1 MALSTRNSTHRGSH
15 SRGVARGQSNHAGPS
30 DWLPVSLVPAL
41 FKEHMWTRPE
51 EVTAGTLKPEE
62 FSKRLL
68 AAAFSWQK
76 YYFSSVINSW
86 QHAILNS
93 QSLTGHFSSRFR
105 SQSFLP
111 PSSATPNLP
120 PPHLSKLPPSQPSS
134 LWSISHAH
142 IPPSLLPPSLPLHLT
157 SPHSP
162 PVWRLEEENKI
173 DVSYLIILGEQLG
186 EFRIPPLRCFFLGER
201 VDGCSSSTANTCTE
215 CQNIDRWLGTCAGPD
230 LKQKKTNTKKKKIA
244 NSQSVI
250 ANKTKQKTQKETTQK
265 KKKKT
270 ERKKRK
276 INNSVSNWKKYRE
289 SISNGW

>member
-15 SRGVARGQSNHAGPS
+15 NRGVAWGQSNHAGPS

-68 AAAFSWQK
+68 AAAFSRQK

-142 IPPSLLPPSLPLHLT
+142 IPPSLLPPSLPPSLPLHLT
-157 SPHSP
+157 SPHSAFEGSRRRIKSTSLTSSFWASSW
-162 PVWRLEEENKI
+162 VSFASRRCAAFFWARESMDARLRLQTHAQNVRIQTDGWECVLDLTLNKRRKKNSQQSI
-173 DVSYLIILGEQLG
+173 SHCKQ
-186 EFRIPPLRCFFLGER
+186 
-201 VDGCSSSTANTCTE
+201 NTH
-215 CQNIDRWLGTCAGPD
+215 
-230 LKQKKTNTKKKKIA
+230 KKKKNTKKK
-244 NSQSVI
+244 
-250 ANKTKQKTQKETTQK
+250 
-265 KKKKT
+265 T
-270 ERKKRK
+270 EQKKRK
-276 INNSVSNWKKYRE
+276 INNSVSNWKK
-289 SISNGW
+289 I